1 MVVVK
6 GLLSVFFCLFPSYS
20 FLKYIYL
27 LSPTEIYRSM
37 DHRLSLCKSVRAW
50 LHCRGVVA

>member
-37 DHRLSLCKSVRAW
+37 DHRLSLSVRVCVRGCTAVAW
-50 LHCRGVVA
+50 